1 MKRISF
7 VAVLLSVC
15 LALSASAQTP
25 TAPRA
30 GAPAQ
35 TPPARPAAPAQTPPA
50 TPKPAAPA
58 TPPPA
63 PVPFPA
69 DAKIAF
75 VNMQLVVAESK
86 LGKAG
91 QDRMKKLHDDNQAH
105 LAALAKAI
113 QDQQQKINT
122 QTGVVT
128 DTAIQALKRDLE
140 RMQLD
145 AQAEQQKANSAEQNL
160 NEDLLTDFSQKTMP
174 VIDALRVE
182 KGLWVILGVQETD
195 QNGAGQ
201 LIVASAN
208 PGLDLS
214 QEIIKRLDAKFPAP
228 EAQYTH
234 RFEA

>member
-7 VAVLLSVC
+7 VAVLLSACV
-15 LALSASAQTP
+15 ALSASAQTP
-25 TAPRA
+25 APRA

-35 TPPARPAAPAQTPPA
+35 NPPARPAAPAPATQTPPA
-50 TPKPAAPA
+50 TLPATPPKPVAPA
-58 TPPPA
+58 TPPAA
-63 PVPFPA
+63 PTPFPA

-91 QDRMKKLHDDNQAH
+91 QDRMKKLHDDNQSH
-105 LAALAKAI
+105 LAMLAKGI
-113 QDQQQKINT
+113 QDQQQKIT
-122 QTGVVT
+122 SQTGVVT
-128 DTAIQALKRDLE
+128 DAAVQVLKRDLE
-140 RMQLD
+140 RMQLE

-174 VIDALRVE
+174 VIDALRTE
-182 KGLWVILGVQETD
+182 KGLWVILGVQDTD

-214 QEIIKRLDAKFPAP
+214 QEIIKRLDAKYPAP
-228 EAQYTH
+228 EAQ
-234 RFEA
+234 